1 MENDKK
7 QNGTSFT
14 EEEIVIS
21 LIFLLEKLNKKLYL
35 KNLIPL
41 LTKVITLPDYY
52 FIKVILSWWKKI
64 ESLNYFTK
72 LLFQKKNKSDQNE
85 KFLNRM

>member
-35 KNLIPL
+35 
-41 LTKVITLPDYY
+41 
-52 FIKVILSWWKKI
+52 FKKI
-64 ESLNYFTK
+64 
-72 LLFQKKNKSDQNE
+72 
-85 KFLNRM
+85 

>member
-14 EEEIVIS
+14 EEAIVIS

-41 LTKVITLPDYY
+41 LTKVIILPDYY
-52 FIKVILSWWKKI
+52 FIKV
-64 ESLNYFTK
+64 
-72 LLFQKKNKSDQNE
+72 
-85 KFLNRM
+85 

>member
-14 EEEIVIS
+14 EEEAIVIS

-41 LTKVITLPDYY
+41 LTKVIILPDYC
-52 FIKVILSWWKKI
+52 FIKV
-64 ESLNYFTK
+64 
-72 LLFQKKNKSDQNE
+72 
-85 KFLNRM
+85 